1 MDIFYIRL
9 ILSFILGA
17 AWITSATVL
26 AEKFGSKIGGVITGI
41 PSTAVLSLFFIG
53 LTQSPEFAVQ
63 SSVVVP
69 AIMGVCALFCAIYI
83 LLSKQK
89 LLLSLALPLITWF
102 VLSFL
107 MVIFKL
113 NSLATSLVIFT
124 ILYTLAIFLVAKYAN
139 ILSVTGKKMS
149 YSFGQ
154 ISFRAI
160 LSGTIIAGAVLASK
174 FGGPILGGV
183 FASFPAIMLSTMIIT
198 YLTQGRNFSNSIIK
212 IVMISGSFNVVV
224 YVLAVRLTYP
234 LLSLYLGTLTSFL
247 ISVFSSYLTYRFINK
262 RLS

>member
-1 MDIFYIRL
+1 MDVFYIRL
-9 ILSFILGA
+9 ILSFIIGA
-17 AWITSATVL
+17 TWITSATVL

-89 LLLSLALPLITWF
+89 LAVSLTLPLITWF
-102 VLSFL
+102 VLSLL
-107 MVIFKL
+107 MVIGKL
-113 NSLATSLVIFT
+113 NSLTVSLFIF
-124 ILYTLAIFLVAKYAN
+124 IVLYTLSLFLVTKYAN
-139 ILSVTGKKMS
+139 ILSVAGKKMS
-149 YSFGQ
+149 YSVGQ
-154 ISFRAI
+154 ISFRAM
-160 LSGTIIAGAVLASK
+160 LSGTIIAGSVLASR
-174 FGGPILGGV
+174 FGGPIWGGV

-212 IVMISGSFNVVV
+212 VVMISGSLNVVV
-224 YVLAVRLTYP
+224 YVLSVRLTYP
-234 LLSLYLGTLTSFL
+234 LLGLYLGTLISFL
-247 ISVFSSYLTYRFINK
+247 ISVFSSYFTYRFINK
-262 RLS
+262 RIK